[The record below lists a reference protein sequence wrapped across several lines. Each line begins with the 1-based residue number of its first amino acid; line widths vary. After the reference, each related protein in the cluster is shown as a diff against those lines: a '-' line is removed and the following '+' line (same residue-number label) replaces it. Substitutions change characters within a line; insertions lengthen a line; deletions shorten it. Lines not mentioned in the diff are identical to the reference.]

1 MYATGTKT
9 SGVSQML
16 FVCYKLEIV
25 DTRRPIATSNTVDIF
40 KEKLTQEVL
49 SSTQL
54 NDPSFFFILCKK
66 LYKKKKIKLI

>member
-25 DTRRPIATSNTVDIF
+25 DTRRTITTSDTVDIF

-49 SSTQL
+49 NS
-54 NDPSFFFILCKK
+54 
-66 LYKKKKIKLI
+66 IK